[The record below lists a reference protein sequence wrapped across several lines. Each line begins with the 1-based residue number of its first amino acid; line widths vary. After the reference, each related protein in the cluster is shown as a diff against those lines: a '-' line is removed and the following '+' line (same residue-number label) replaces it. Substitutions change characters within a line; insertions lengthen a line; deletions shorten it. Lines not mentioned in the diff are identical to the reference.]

1 MSRHSKDRDI
11 GTKVDGDLDGTASTL
26 VSGTGAGSARELW
39 LLSYPIVV
47 SMVSQALMG
56 VVDTFFL
63 GWTEQAPRV
72 SICPFSGN
80 GFVGVEAIVERLPI
94 VGTAQ
99 QGGAGI
105 GAVLSWT
112 LMSFMIGTL
121 TAVTPFVA
129 QNNGSGH
136 RRVCGSF
143 VWQALYL
150 VVPFALLAFLMGW
163 HVHDFLILV
172 GPTESIRPYAILY
185 TKIRLFGA
193 APLFVSFALVSFLR
207 GIGDTK
213 TPMWVS
219 VLANVTNVVLN
230 YLLIFGKAGFPA
242 MGVAGA
248 ALATVLSSGFGAL
261 LYLTVSLSSRLRRT
275 YGTLGGW
282 RFAPARMK
290 RLLAVGAPIGGNWI
304 LENGSWAFFAVLVSR
319 LGPRQMAAHTV
330 VLQLMHLSFLPSVA
344 MLIGTTTLVAHYLGK
359 KQVEV
364 AQETARTSFK
374 VVLGYALV
382 VGLVFLVARH
392 RLIGLFNRDPV
403 VIAVGSRL
411 LLFTAL
417 FVLLD
422 GVYLIAVGTLRGAGD
437 TTWPFWF
444 TAISAWCIFAPLAYV
459 LANVVGWGIYGAW
472 TALLFH
478 GGFLATALFLQ
489 YRKGEWKHADSLVEP
504 VALPDMDLGTR
515 PVE

>member
-1 MSRHSKDRDI
+1 MTRRTREEHSNKKVGGEI
-11 GTKVDGDLDGTASTL
+11 AVASALVPGTR
-26 VSGTGAGSARELW
+26 AGSCRELW

-56 VVDTFFL
+56 VTDTFFL
-63 GWTEQAPRV
+63 GWTEQAPKVLV
-72 SICPFSGN
+72 SPFGGH
-80 GFVGVEAIVERLPI
+80 GFAALKGMVERLPI

-112 LMSFMIGTL
+112 LMSFMIGTF

-150 VVPFALLAFLMGW
+150 VLPFALIAFLMGW
-163 HVHDFLILV
+163 YVQDFLALV
-172 GPTESIRPYAILY
+172 GPTETIRPYAALY

-219 VLANVTNVVLN
+219 VLANVTNVLLN
-230 YLLIFGKAGFPA
+230 YFLIFGKAGLPA

-248 ALATVLSSGFGAL
+248 ALATVLSSGLGAV
-261 LYLTVSLSSRLRRT
+261 LYLAVYLSSRLRRT
-275 YGTLGGW
+275 YGTSSDW
-282 RFAPARMK
+282 RLVPARMK
-290 RLLAVGAPIGGNWI
+290 RLLAVGAPIGGNWF

-344 MLIGTTTLVAHYLGK
+344 MLIGTTTLVGHYLGR
-359 KQVEV
+359 KQVAV
-364 AQETARTSFK
+364 AQQTARTSFT

-382 VGLVFLVARH
+382 VGLVFFVARH

-403 VIAVGSRL
+403 VISVGSRL

-437 TTWPFWF
+437 TKWPFWF

-478 GGFLATALFLQ
+478 GAFLATTLFWR
-489 YRKGEWKHADSLVEP
+489 YRRGMWKNADSLVEP
-504 VALPDMDLGTR
+504 TVLPDMDLGAR
-515 PVE
+515 PVD